1 MAEPL
6 LVVLLLGLWVGSL
19 GGAPRC
25 LADTEC
31 CEPRELQRTG
41 AWLSEGHPPG
51 HRSCHVSSQPAAKEE
66 PQCQGQSHGP
76 PNTRSIAPWRYR
88 EDCDRARFPARL
100 LQAECLC
107 PHCVS
112 LAPPHHR
119 DLRGNSVQVTANTT
133 VYYRRPCPGRPGA
146 YFLQPRLYPVA
157 VACVCVVPQL

>member
-1 MAEPL
+1 MDTQQLESTPRTTRVFGRAATMIPL
-6 LVVLLLGLWVGSL
+6 LVPASS
-19 GGAPRC
+19 
-25 LADTEC
+25 T
-31 CEPRELQRTG
+31 
-41 AWLSEGHPPG
+41 PPG
-51 HRSCHVSSQPAAKEE
+51 PRPPARSLSRP
-66 PQCQGQSHGP
+66 
-76 PNTRSIAPWRYR
+76 RSRSLARSR

-146 YFLQPRLYPVA
+146 YFLQPRPYPVA